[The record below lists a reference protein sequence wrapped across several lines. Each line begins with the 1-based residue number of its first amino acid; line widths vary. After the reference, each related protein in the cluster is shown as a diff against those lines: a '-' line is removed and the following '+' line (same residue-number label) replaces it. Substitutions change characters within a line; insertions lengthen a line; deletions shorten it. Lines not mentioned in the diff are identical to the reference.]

1 MKISRNGYEK
11 LFKEFL
17 NGGDTSAQ
25 ERKIFVKK
33 HELNDNTF
41 RSKLATWKKTNSY
54 ENWACQQTKTRSIKN
69 EVVDNVTL
77 LSKAAQI
84 SPRTVNLDR
93 DARGRFIVGNTASEL
108 HGKYKTAFKKRM
120 FDSDEEEA
128 LAECSLLDSVRVM
141 QNQLNILNEVS
152 SRRLR
157 EITALYATDK
167 RITHNDSE
175 LSEFDAIQSV
185 VAQTQKSSD
194 SLLLRIATTQKQ
206 ILEIDALAAK
216 RPLLD
221 LSTQTELVTTLVLKV
236 EEEKLDNRNACLLFL
251 KNGLTP
257 PVYYQKL
264 AELEVKNAD
273 DEIDNTDGL
282 TAQEA
287 ETLREASIMRRAGR
301 EERQRKLEER
311 NNKIYEK
318 VGQLGRENHTLSD
331 DAINDNKSENKNDK

>member
-1 MKISRNGYEK
+1 MKISKNGYEK

-25 ERKIFVKK
+25 SRKIFVKK
-33 HELNDNTF
+33 HKLNDNTF
-41 RSKLATWKKTNSY
+41 RSKLAAWKKTNAY
-54 ENWACQQTKTRSIKN
+54 ENWACQQTKSRSIKN

-77 LSKAAQI
+77 LSKTAQI
-84 SPRTVNLDR
+84 SPGTVKIDR

-108 HGKYKTAFKKRM
+108 HGKHKAAFKKKM
-120 FDSDEEEA
+120 FDNDDEEA

-167 RITHNDSE
+167 RITHNDTE
-175 LSEFDAIQSV
+175 LTEFEAIQCV
-185 VAQTQKSSD
+185 VSQTQKSSD

-221 LSTQTELVTTLVLKV
+221 LSAQTQLVTTLVLRI
-236 EEEKLDNRNACLLFL
+236 EEEKLDNRKACQLFL

-257 PVYYQKL
+257 PVYFQKL
-264 AELEVKNAD
+264 AELEAKNAE
-273 DEIDNTDGL
+273 DEIDDEKGL
-282 TAQEA
+282 TVEEA
-287 ETLREASIMRRAGR
+287 EELRETSIIRRSER
-301 EERQRKLEER
+301 EERQRKLVER

-318 VGQLGRENHTLSD
+318 VGNLGRESYTFSD
-331 DAINDNKSENKNDK
+331 DAIEEKEREEKNDK